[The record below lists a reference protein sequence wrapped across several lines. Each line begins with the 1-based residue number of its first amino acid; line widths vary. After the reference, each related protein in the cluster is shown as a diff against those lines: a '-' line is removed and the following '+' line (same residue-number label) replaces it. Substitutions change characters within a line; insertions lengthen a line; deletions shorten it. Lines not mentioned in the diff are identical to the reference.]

1 MESRILNGTYTE
13 NTDMIMFGSQKYNW
27 FVLVKNSTYF
37 ETKQMIPIKI
47 NGFDALW
54 T

>member
-13 NTDMIMFGSQKYNW
+13 STVVIMFGSQKYDW
-27 FVLVKNSTYF
+27 FIVVKNSTYF

-54 T
+54 M